1 MRQSAFEENFI
12 EVAIIDDHA
21 LFRQS
26 LKKALHYH
34 GQIKVG
40 IEASDYSEL
49 LDKLSISKVE
59 IIIMDLCMPDLNRTK
74 DTIRQIH
81 QLLPLKKEKTY
92 FPVSLLSTTGRFS
105 WSPTVYG
112 QGSLP
117 MRKVQL
123 SLIVSNL

>member
-81 QLLPLKKEKTY
+81 QLLPQKRRKRISQYPYYRRLA
-92 FPVSLLSTTGRFS
+92 
-105 WSPTVYG
+105 
-112 QGSLP
+112 GSHG
-117 MRKVQL
+117 VQL
-123 SLIVSNL
+123 FMGKEVYR